1 MKTLALCLV
10 CLVGLAFAGVSQFE
24 AATPTGSGHGGPGT
38 DGEIFNQQYAFA
50 YLLNGFHH
58 GYMCDDFEV
67 SSDAS
72 LDTVVAWM
80 IYNPEPCPTEYNMA
94 ILEDSGLT
102 DPNFATSVWTGTCSA
117 SAVDTGD
124 DNWGFNIWE
133 MTLVCPSAYTLTSGQ
148 LYWLSMQ
155 FSETITDYW
164 LVQDPVWGDY
174 AWTGT
179 DGILWTRV
187 DDPNTFDTPA
197 DAFFNLYS
205 SSGALDNETW
215 GAIKGIF

>member
-1 MKTLALCLV
+1 
-10 CLVGLAFAGVSQFE
+10 
-24 AATPTGSGHGGPGT
+24 
-38 DGEIFNQQYAFA
+38 
-50 YLLNGFHH
+50 
-58 GYMCDDFEV
+58 MCDDFQV

-102 DPNFATSVWTGTCSA
+102 DPNFATNVWTGTCPA

-133 MTLVCPSAYTLTSGQ
+133 MTLTCPSPYTLTSGQ

-197 DAFFNLYS
+197 DAFFILYS
-205 SSGALDNETW
+205 SAGALDNETW
-215 GAIKGIF
+215 GAIKNIF